1 MIASE
6 LFSILHLIRSENVGP
21 LTFHAL
27 MRQFG
32 SATVIL
38 ENWEELPKKFQ
49 KKIVLAPL
57 PTIEEELENSIEF
70 GVTLL
75 TYLHPLY
82 PELLKEIPDFP
93 PLLST
98 KGNLSLLSDACLG
111 IVGSRNASIHGC
123 KLAYQIARDLGE
135 HSWKT
140 VSGLARGID
149 TAAHKG
155 SLEYGTIAFLAGGI
169 DIVYPEEN
177 KKLYEEISEKG
188 LLLTESAF
196 GTAPQAPL
204 FPRRN
209 RLISGISKGVL
220 VIEAAIQSGS
230 LITAKYALDQGRE
243 VFSVPGSPLD
253 PRARGPNHLLKQGA
267 TLVEDFQDILQA
279 FPLAAEPP
287 LAPPFFEE
295 IKDSEIS
302 SDFILDHLSVI
313 PLSIDDLLQATGL
326 PLTSLW
332 PTLLDLEIQGKIE
345 RHPGNQISR
354 IVSMIGR

>member
-1 MIASE
+1 MSSE
-6 LFSILHLIRSENVGP
+6 LLSILRLIRSENVGP
-21 LTFHAL
+21 FTFHAL

-38 ENWEELPKKFQ
+38 ENWEDLPKKFQ
-49 KKIVLAPL
+49 RKIVLAPL
-57 PTIEEELENSIEF
+57 PTIEEELENVTEF
-70 GVTLL
+70 GATLI
-75 TYLHPLY
+75 TYLDPDY
-82 PELLKEIPDFP
+82 PDLLKEIPDFP

-98 KGNLSLLSDACLG
+98 KGNLSLLSSACLG
-111 IVGSRNASIHGC
+111 IVGSRNASTHGC
-123 KLAYQIARDLGE
+123 RLAHQIAKDLGE
-135 HSWKT
+135 RSWKT

-155 SLEYGTIAFLAGGI
+155 SLEYGTIAILAGGI
-169 DIVYPEEN
+169 DIIYPEEN

-188 LLLTESAF
+188 LLITESAF

-209 RLISGISKGVL
+209 RLISGISRGILVL
-220 VIEAAIQSGS
+220 EAAIQSGS
-230 LITAKYALDQGRE
+230 LITAKYALDQGRD
-243 VFSVPGSPLD
+243 VFAVPGSPLD
-253 PRARGPNHLLKQGA
+253 PRSRGPNHLLKQGA

-279 FPLAAEPP
+279 LPSTAEISLDP
-287 LAPPFFEE
+287 PPFEE
-295 IKDSEIS
+295 RKDPEIS

-313 PLSIDDLLQATGL
+313 PLSIDDLLQLTGL
-326 PLTSLW
+326 PLTTLW

-354 IVSMIGR
+354 VLSA